1 MLMTVDSPAIT
12 DSDSRAIDSLSHET
26 REILRSEIQF
36 IHNSKFGDVD
46 AEHEI
51 LDSDDRFSPENAPKA
66 RVPKDLPAHLARLCE
81 TELLTADEE
90 RSVFRRMNYLKFRA
104 NSIRSTLDPQ
114 NPDEGAISTI
124 ETYLTTA
131 LIIRDHIVNA
141 NMRLAISIVK
151 KFVTPQLSFDD
162 LLSDGIWALVHCV
175 DKFDY
180 DRGFRFSTYAYRSI
194 ARSSYRKITD
204 LQKESARYLNSG
216 GDESRFDIEDEGS
229 TSSMDDR
236 TWSTLR
242 DLLAGMM
249 HKLDCREQFVVSGR
263 YALGVHRK
271 IRTFQSLADE
281 LGVSKER
288 TRQLEQRAVGKLQKM
303 AASVDLDDVVTP
315 AFA

>member
-1 MLMTVDSPAIT
+1 MS
-12 DSDSRAIDSLSHET
+12 SLSHET
-26 REILRSEIQF
+26 REILGSEIQF
-36 IHNSKFGDVD
+36 IHNSEFGDVD
-46 AEHEI
+46 AEHDI
-51 LDSDDRFSPENAPKA
+51 LDRDDGFRPENAPKA
-66 RVPKDLPAHLARLCE
+66 RVPKGMPAHLAGLCE
-81 TELLTADEE
+81 TELLTAEEE
-90 RSVFRRMNYLKFRA
+90 RSLFRRMNYLKFRA

-124 ETYLTTA
+124 ETYLASA

-141 NMRLAISIVK
+141 NMRLVISIVK

-162 LLSDGIWALVHCV
+162 MLSEGIWSLMQCV
-175 DKFDY
+175 DKFNY

-194 ARSSYRKITD
+194 ARGSYRKITE

-216 GDESRFDIEDEGS
+216 GEESRFDIEDEGS

-236 TWSTLR
+236 TWSKLR
-242 DLLAGMM
+242 DLLADMM
-249 HKLDCREQFVVSGR
+249 DKLDCREQFVICGR
-263 YALGVHRK
+263 YALGADLK

-288 TRQLEQRAVGKLQKM
+288 ARQLDQRAVGKLRTM
-303 AASVDLDDVVTP
+303 AASVDLDEVFAA